1 MAIADPTSSCFA
13 QAPHFLCK
21 DSILPSLQ
29 HAARLCVNRPL
40 AVSSLHHRRGVLLGS
55 VAGVF
60 CSNSLQ
66 SGDEGSLLPFSEGDG
81 DDGSAAPAFLK
92 PIQKDRDH
100 PPTVVSAPHRRIVA
114 IGDLHGDL
122 NQTRRA
128 LKLAGLISS
137 DGLERWCG
145 GSSILVQV
153 GDILDRG
160 GDEIAILSL
169 LRWLNIQ
176 AQLKGGAV
184 FQVNGNHETINVEGD
199 FRYVDPMGFYEVDN
213 FVDYCEQEHKG
224 NYEAA
229 FADWRIASERRKAER
244 RASYNWMP
252 WNLLKMQKGV
262 AARSLLFS
270 PGGPLAKELSR
281 HGVVLR
287 VNDWLFAH
295 GGIHPHHV
303 EYGLER
309 INKEVSDW
317 MLGARNSLGQQLPI
331 PFIATRGFDSVVWS
345 RLYSRE
351 TSEKSEESIRV
362 CAVLRTALEAA
373 GAKGLVVGHTP
384 QTLGAN
390 SKCQGQIWRIDVGMS
405 SGMLN
410 AQPEVLEIFDDEVR
424 VLSSASQNSYLM
436 EKNMN
441 GSARSVGHYTS
452 I

>member
-1 MAIADPTSSCFA
+1 MDNA
-13 QAPHFLCK
+13 
-21 DSILPSLQ
+21 
-29 HAARLCVNRPL
+29 
-40 AVSSLHHRRGVLLGS
+40 
-55 VAGVF
+55 
-60 CSNSLQ
+60 
-66 SGDEGSLLPFSEGDG
+66 
-81 DDGSAAPAFLK
+81 
-92 PIQKDRDH
+92 H
-100 PPTVVSAPHRRIVA
+100 PPTVVSAPHRRIIA

-128 LKLAGLISS
+128 LTLAGLLSS
-137 DGLERWCG
+137 DGLDRWAG
-145 GSSILVQV
+145 GSAVLVQV
-153 GDILDRG
+153 GDVLDRG

-199 FRYVDPMGFYEVDN
+199 FRYVDPTGFFEADN
-213 FVDYCEQEHKG
+213 FVDFCEEEHEG
-224 NYEAA
+224 NFEAA
-229 FADWRIASERRKAER
+229 FAEWRVISERRKVGR
-244 RASYNWMP
+244 HLSHNWVP
-252 WNLLKMQKGV
+252 WKLLKMQKGV
-262 AARSLLFS
+262 AARSFLFS

-295 GGIHPHHV
+295 GGILPHHV

-309 INKEVSDW
+309 INKEVSQW
-317 MLGARNSLGQQLPI
+317 MMGARNSLGHPMQM

-351 TSEKSEESIRV
+351 TFEKPEESIRV
-362 CAVLRTALEAA
+362 CAVLKTALEAA

-410 AQPEVLEIFDDEVR
+410 AKPEVLEILNNEVR

-436 EKNMN
+436 DEENIQ
-441 GSARSVGHYTS
+441 GSTKSIGHYTTFR
-452 I
+452 